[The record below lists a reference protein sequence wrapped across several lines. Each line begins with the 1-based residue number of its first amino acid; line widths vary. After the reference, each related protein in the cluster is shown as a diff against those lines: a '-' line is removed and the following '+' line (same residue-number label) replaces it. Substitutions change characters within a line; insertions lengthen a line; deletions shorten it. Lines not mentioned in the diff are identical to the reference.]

1 MSVRVRFAP
10 SPTGSLH
17 LGSALTALINV
28 LFARSQG
35 GSTLL
40 RIDDTDSDRSR
51 PDLEA
56 GILDDLRWLGLG
68 WDEGPVHQSERFD
81 RYREAATQA
90 TGTGIRDGAIELRG
104 EGVPPFVILR
114 SDGRATYHW
123 ASVVDDADFGITH
136 VIRGNDHLPN
146 MPLHVAAARALGVE
160 PPEFIHH
167 AVVLGEHGKLS
178 KREGASSIGELRSDG
193 YPPAA
198 VVNQLGLVA
207 TSGPGELMTLDELV
221 QRFRPE
227 RIARGEVRLDPA
239 KLRSLSAAY
248 ISALPPD
255 RLADLALPWCPAGT
269 PRETVV
275 GMATALH
282 GAHTLAEVGDLVA
295 SVLEPP
301 DPLPLPAL
309 AEARAEYPDHLDEA
323 QARALVDELRRREIP
338 LRQARLSLTGRPRGP
353 ELWSVLVALGRDE
366 VLRRANGVVAGGR
379 EPKA

>member
-1 MSVRVRFAP
+1 MTVHVRFAP

-28 LFARSQG
+28 LYARSQG
-35 GSTLL
+35 GTMLL

-51 PDLEA
+51 PELEA
-56 GILDDLRWLGLG
+56 GILDDLRWLGLD

-81 RYREAATQA
+81 RYREAATRA

-123 ASVVDDADFGITH
+123 ASVVDDLDFGITH

-146 MPLHVAAARALGVE
+146 MPLHVAAARALGAD

-167 AVVLGEHGKLS
+167 AVVLGESGKLS
-178 KREGASSIGELRSDG
+178 KREGASSISELRSDG
-193 YPPAA
+193 FPPAA

-207 TSGPGELMTLDELV
+207 TSGPGDVMTLPELV
-221 QRFRPE
+221 ERFRPQ
-227 RIARGEVRLDPA
+227 RITRGEVRLDPA

-248 ISALPPD
+248 ISSLSPAE
-255 RLADLALPWCPAGT
+255 LAEQSLPWCPAGT
-269 PRETVV
+269 PRETVEA
-275 GMATALH
+275 MAPALR

-295 SVLEPP
+295 SVLEAPEP
-301 DPLPLPAL
+301 QSLPGL
-309 AEARAEYPDHLDEA
+309 AELRSLYPDHLSEA
-323 QARALVDELRRREIP
+323 EAREMVDELRRREIP
-338 LRQARLSLTGRPRGP
+338 LRQARLALTGRPRGP
-353 ELWSVLVALGRDE
+353 ELWSVLVALPRDE
-366 VLRRANGVVAGGR
+366 AMRRAEGIRV
-379 EPKA
+379 

>member
-1 MSVRVRFAP
+1 MPVRVRFAP

-28 LFARSQG
+28 LFARSQDG
-35 GSTLL
+35 TVLL

-51 PDLEA
+51 PELEA
-56 GILDDLRWLGLG
+56 GILDDLRWLGLN

-81 RYREAATQA
+81 RYREAATRA

-123 ASVVDDADFGITH
+123 ASVVDDLDFGITH

-146 MPLHVAAARALGVE
+146 MPLHVAAARALGAE

-167 AVVLGEHGKLS
+167 AVVLGESGKLS
-178 KREGASSIGELRSDG
+178 KREGASSISELRSDG
-193 YPPAA
+193 FPPAA

-207 TSGPGELMTLDELV
+207 TSGPGEVMTLLELV
-221 QRFRPE
+221 ERFRPE

-248 ISALPPD
+248 ISSLSPAE
-255 RLADLALPWCPAGT
+255 LATQALPWCPAGT
-269 PRETVV
+269 PRETVEA
-275 GMATALH
+275 MAPALR

-301 DPLPLPAL
+301 ESQPLPGL
-309 AEARAEYPDHLDEA
+309 AELRSLYPDHLSEA
-323 QARALVDELRRREIP
+323 EAREMVDELRRREIP
-338 LRQARLSLTGRPRGP
+338 LRQARLALTGRPRGP
-353 ELWSVLVALGRDE
+353 ELWSVLVALPRDE
-366 VLRRANGVVAGGR
+366 AMRRAEGIRV
-379 EPKA
+379 

>member
-35 GSTLL
+35 GSMVL

-90 TGTGIRDGAIELRG
+90 AGTGIRDGAIELRG

-207 TSGPGELMTLDELV
+207 TSRPGRAAHAGRAGAAV
-221 QRFRPE
+221 
-227 RIARGEVRLDPA
+227 PA
-239 KLRSLSAAY
+239 
-248 ISALPPD
+248 
-255 RLADLALPWCPAGT
+255 
-269 PRETVV
+269 
-275 GMATALH
+275 
-282 GAHTLAEVGDLVA
+282 
-295 SVLEPP
+295 
-301 DPLPLPAL
+301 
-309 AEARAEYPDHLDEA
+309 
-323 QARALVDELRRREIP
+323 
-338 LRQARLSLTGRPRGP
+338 
-353 ELWSVLVALGRDE
+353 
-366 VLRRANGVVAGGR
+366 
-379 EPKA
+379 